1 MRPSP
6 SLQACCLLY
15 SGSEDLGNIK
25 VPAPWATGRTVET
38 IHPVRDNYKFKE
50 TVSFPGANNLYLKF
64 DPRCSSQYDYDKVQ
78 LYAGDSTSCTKVS
91 EYGGNT
97 HGFGSRSVLGKGW
110 PKDLVKV
117 DGDTVTFAFEMKSGR
132 EHSTP
137 DRAMWGFS
145 CTVRPQETADT
156 TPTGLPFLTD
166 LYLSLASVCCSLIG
180 QLYCGPAPSPEEE
193 QCRELLSSELL
204 QCCVWPRDEGTPDT
218 LPLQEESFPLTS
230 PAPHL
235 PLPLEV
241 LQQLRD
247 MAGKPPP
254 TLRPSTQ
261 KLLQPHQLEDLII
274 SVCLKQYG
282 AESALQVLSKDAD
295 EAEMD
300 GWRELLEVVFTRI
313 NGLERRLQLLAELES
328 SWWND
333 VEDII
338 AGSLPGPSEAF
349 FFNMLH
355 QESSL
360 KNLELLCCL
369 KEVVLNQNDVLSTAR
384 QLQDLLE
391 MDVEKRR
398 AEVAERGEEQKEQD
412 ITPVVRGL

>member
-1 MRPSP
+1 MLYG
-6 SLQACCLLY
+6 SL
-15 SGSEDLGNIK
+15 EDLGNIK
-25 VPAPWATGRTVET
+25 VPAPWATGRAVET

-78 LYAGDSTSCTKVS
+78 LYAGDTTSTPKVA

-117 DGDTVTFAFEMKSGR
+117 DGDTVTFSFEMKSGR

-145 CTVRPQETADT
+145 CTVRPQESADT

-180 QLYCGPAPSPEEE
+180 QLYCGPPSSPEED
-193 QCRELLSSELL
+193 QCWELLSSELL
-204 QCCVWPRDEGTPDT
+204 QCCVWPQDKGTPDT
-218 LPLQEESFPLTS
+218 LPLQEENFPLSS
-230 PAPHL
+230 PAPHP
-235 PLPLEV
+235 PLPLKV
-241 LQQLRD
+241 LEQLREL
-247 MAGKPPP
+247 AGKPPP
-254 TLRPSTQ
+254 TLRPSMQ
-261 KLLQPHQLEDLII
+261 KLLQPQLLEDLIV

-282 AESALQVLSKDAD
+282 ADSALQVLTDKGD
-295 EAEMD
+295 MD
-300 GWRELLEVVFTRI
+300 GWRELLEVVFARI

-338 AGSLPGPSEAF
+338 AGTLPGPSEAF
-349 FFNMLH
+349 FFSMLH
-355 QESSL
+355 QESSV

-369 KEVVLNQNDVLSTAR
+369 KEVVLNHNDVLSTAR

-398 AEVAERGEEQKEQD
+398 VETREQED
-412 ITPVVRGL
+412 ITPVVCMCG